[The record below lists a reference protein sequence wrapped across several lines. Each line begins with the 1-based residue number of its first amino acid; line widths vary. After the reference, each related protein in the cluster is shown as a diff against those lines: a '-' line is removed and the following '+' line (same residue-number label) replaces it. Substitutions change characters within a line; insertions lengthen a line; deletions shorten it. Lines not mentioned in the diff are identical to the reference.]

1 VARVVGWRSGLLT
14 LLADAGKG
22 LVSVTL
28 ATQLGFGLEVS
39 SLAAL
44 AAFLGHLYPVF
55 LGFKGGKGVA
65 TALGSMVILAPLGT
79 AALVVGFSLIFATT
93 RFVSLASVT
102 VAGLAPLVLWLFSYP
117 LPLLGTTLTMGLL
130 IIVRHHDNI
139 RRLIA
144 GEETRFKLR

>member
-1 VARVVGWRSGLLT
+1 
-14 LLADAGKG
+14 
-22 LVSVTL
+22 
-28 ATQLGFGLEVS
+28 
-39 SLAAL
+39 
-44 AAFLGHLYPVF
+44 
-55 LGFKGGKGVA
+55 
-65 TALGSMVILAPLGT
+65 MVILAPLGT

-139 RRLIA
+139 RRLMA